1 MFSTILFNLPVFAL
15 FPVFPWDWFLVSYY
29 FCCKNC
35 LIWVQSSWIYWYLL
49 CKLNVT
55 YHRECFMCT
64 WEECAFCC
72 FWMECS
78 VNTIYIG
85 LMRYLRPVF
94 PYWFSVWMIY
104 LSIDVSGVLKSP
116 TVIVLL
122 SISSFMTV
130 NIFLIYW
137 GVFMLGAYIF
147 IIVRS

>member
-1 MFSTILFNLPVFAL
+1 MVRKDGWYDFS
-15 FPVFPWDWFLVSYY
+15 FLKFTKACFVAQQVI
-29 FCCKNC
+29 NP
-35 LIWVQSSWIYWYLL
+35 
-49 CKLNVT
+49 
-55 YHRECFMCT
+55 RECFMCT

-85 LMRYLRPVF
+85 LMCYLRPVF

-116 TVIVLL
+116 TAIVLL
-122 SISSFMTV
+122 SISSFMAV